1 MPARRRCPTSAGRR
15 FGEHSCT
22 SGNANAVN
30 IYVWKNGRQASI
42 LFAPTKPHP
51 ESGSVEHLK
60 AVAARVH
67 GKL

>member
-1 MPARRRCPTSAGRR
+1 MPKMNLSH
-15 FGEHSCT
+15 FE
-22 SGNANAVN
+22 
-30 IYVWKNGRQASI
+30 ASI

-60 AVAARVH
+60 AVAARVY